1 MGVNNQLVPQQEQK
15 RKVGFSEVI
24 NSIPYQR
31 MIANT
36 LKDRA
41 TANRFISS
49 IVSAVATSPALQECT
64 PKTVVSAALLG
75 EGLKLSPSPQ
85 LGQFYMVPFKQKA
98 KTDRDGNVL
107 QEACTN
113 ATFVLGYKGYIQL
126 ATRSGEYKR
135 INAMPIKEGELISY
149 NPFDDE
155 IELEYIQ
162 NDELREGLPTIG
174 YYAMFEYHNGFK
186 KVMYWSKDKMLA
198 HADKYS
204 PAFSAQAFKNIE
216 EGKVSERDMWKYSSF
231 WYKDFDGMA
240 CKTMLRQ
247 LISKWGLMSI
257 DMQKAFDA
265 DGGIIGDNG
274 EVTFS
279 DSEREGAD
287 EAPATEIIEAEIA
300 EETPEPTP
308 EPIPEPT
315 PEPQEQAPADEFADL
330 MNG

>member
-1 MGVNNQLVPQQEQK
+1 MAVNNSIVKQEQNK
-15 RKVGFSEVI
+15 PAFSTVI
-24 NSIPYQR
+24 NSIPYQK
-31 MIANT
+31 MISQT
-36 LKDRA
+36 LKDRN

-49 IVSAVATSPALQECT
+49 IVSAVATTPALQECT

-85 LGQFYMVPFKQKA
+85 LGQFYMVPFKQKE
-98 KTDRDGNVL
+98 KTDRNGNVI
-107 QEACTN
+107 QQACTN

-135 INAMPIKEGELISY
+135 INAMPIKEGELVSY

-155 IELEYIQ
+155 IELAYTD
-162 NDELREGLPTIG
+162 NDELRESLPTIG

-198 HADKYS
+198 HADQYS
-204 PAFSAQAFKNIE
+204 PAFSAKAYKEIQ
-216 EGKVSERDMWKYSSF
+216 EGKVSEREMWKYSSF

-257 DMQKAFDA
+257 DMQKAYEA

-274 EVTFS
+274 EVSFS
-279 DSEREGAD
+279 DSKREAAD
-287 EAPATEIIEAEIA
+287 ETPAVEVIEAEASEVTEEPA
-300 EETPEPTP
+300 EVPA
-308 EPIPEPT
+308 
-315 PEPQEQAPADEFADL
+315 EQAPADDFADL

>member
-1 MGVNNQLVPQQEQK
+1 MPVKNQIVPQQEQK

-49 IVSAVATSPALQECT
+49 IVSAVATTPALQECT

-85 LGQFYMVPFKQKA
+85 LGQFYMVPFKQKE
-98 KTDRDGNVL
+98 KTDRNGNVI
-107 QEACTN
+107 QQACTN

-135 INAMPIKEGELISY
+135 INAMPIKEGELINY

-155 IELEYIQ
+155 IELAYTD
-162 NDELREGLPTIG
+162 NDELRESLPTIG

-186 KVMYWSKDKMLA
+186 KVMYWSKEKMLA

-204 PAFSAQAFKNIE
+204 PAFSVQAYKNIQD
-216 EGKVSERDMWKYSSF
+216 GKVSEREMWKYSSF

-257 DMQKAFDA
+257 DMQKAYEA

-279 DSEREGAD
+279 DSEREAVED
-287 EAPATEIIEAEIA
+287 TPAVEIVEAEVA
-300 EETPEPTP
+300 EETQEPEQVPV
-308 EPIPEPT
+308 EQE
-315 PEPQEQAPADEFADL
+315 EQASADEFADL

>member
-1 MGVNNQLVPQQEQK
+1 MAVNNQLVPQQEQK

-98 KTDRDGNVL
+98 KTDRNGNVL

-308 EPIPEPT
+308 EP
-315 PEPQEQAPADEFADL
+315 QEQAPADDFADL

>member
-1 MGVNNQLVPQQEQK
+1 MAVNNTLVKQQVAEK
-15 RKVGFSEVI
+15 NLPFSTVI
-24 NSIPYQR
+24 NSIPYQK
-31 MIANT
+31 MISQT
-36 LKDRA
+36 LKDRN

-49 IVSAVATSPALQECT
+49 IVSAVATTPALQECT

-85 LGQFYMVPFKQKA
+85 LGQFYMVPFKQKE
-98 KTDRDGNVL
+98 KTDRNGNVL

-162 NDELREGLPTIG
+162 NDELRESLPTIG

-216 EGKVSERDMWKYSSF
+216 EGKISERDMWKYSSF

-287 EAPATEIIEAEIA
+287 KAPATEIIEAEIA
-300 EETPEPTP
+300 EETPEPTQ
-308 EPIPEPT
+308 
-315 PEPQEQAPADEFADL
+315 EPQEQAPADDFADL